1 MTSKMPRRPG
11 VRART
16 NTELWFGRMLPRY
29 RHRLLASFHSEAGP
43 LIEMLGIAIFI
54 LLPVLRVALMLW
66 TFIPLRNRWF
76 GGAAALVLMIIAVSP
91 LLNLSG
97 G

>member
-1 MTSKMPRRPG
+1 M
-11 VRART
+11 
-16 NTELWFGRMLPRY
+16 
-29 RHRLLASFHSEAGP
+29 LASFHSEAGP

-66 TFIPLRNRWF
+66 TFIPLRNHWF